1 MTFKNPLQYLLVK
14 RLQISNKNALF
25 LITEGKITVNRVVV
39 FENITITEN
48 DEIYYGTQLLNEG
61 KPLLYIAF
69 YKPKGI
75 ETTLNPNISSNLK
88 KILPFDAELFP
99 AGRLD
104 KASEGLL
111 FLTNDG
117 RLFHKILRQ
126 EHHTE
131 KEYLVSVD
139 KPINDDFLQKMSNGI
154 VIMGKKTLSCKV
166 EKIDD
171 FSFKITLIQ
180 GLNRQIRRMCY
191 KLDYEVLLLKRIRIG
206 NVLLGDLKENEFRIL
221 ESDEL

>member
-14 RLQISNKNALF
+14 RLQISNKNALL
-25 LITEGKITVNRVVV
+25 LINEGKITVNKSVV
-39 FENITITEN
+39 FENIIITES
-48 DEIYYGTQLLNEG
+48 DEIYYGTQLLNQG

-75 ETTLNPNISSNLK
+75 ETTLNTNIPNNLK
-88 KILPFDAELFP
+88 EILPLETDLFP

-117 RLFHKILRQ
+117 RLFHKIIGQ

-131 KEYLVSVD
+131 KEYIVRVS
-139 KPINDDFLQKMSNGI
+139 KPIDADFLQKMSSGI
-154 VIMGKKTLSCKV
+154 VIMGKKTLPCEVK
-166 EKIDD
+166 KLDD
-171 FSFKITLIQ
+171 YSFKIVLIQ

-191 KLDYEVLLLKRIRIG
+191 KLDYEVLSLKRIRIG
-206 NVLLGDLKENEFRIL
+206 NILLDDLKATEFRIL
-221 ESDEL
+221 RENEL